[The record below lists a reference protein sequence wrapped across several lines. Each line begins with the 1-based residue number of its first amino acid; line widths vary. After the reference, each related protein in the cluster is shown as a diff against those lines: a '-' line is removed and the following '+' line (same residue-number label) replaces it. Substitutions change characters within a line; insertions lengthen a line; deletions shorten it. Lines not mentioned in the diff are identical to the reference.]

1 MPSQREALKDRT
13 KQFALRVVKL
23 FRSLP
28 NTPVAQVM
36 GKQLLRSAT
45 SVAANYRATGRARS
59 KAEFIAK
66 LGIVVEEV
74 DETVFWLEMM
84 IESDTVKEHRAK
96 DLLTEGRELAAIFA
110 ASHHTAK
117 SKAAE
122 PRRHA
127 GLPDDHM
134 TR

>member
-1 MPSQREALKDRT
+1 MPSQREELKDRT
-13 KQFALRVVKL
+13 KHFALRVVKL

-59 KAEFIAK
+59 RAEFIAK
-66 LGIVVEEV
+66 LGVVVEEA
-74 DETVFWLEMM
+74 DETVFWLEML

-96 DLLTEGRELAAIFA
+96 ELLKEAQELSAIFA
-110 ASHHTAK
+110 ASLQTARGK
-117 SKAAE
+117 S
-122 PRRHA
+122 
-127 GLPDDHM
+127 
-134 TR
+134 